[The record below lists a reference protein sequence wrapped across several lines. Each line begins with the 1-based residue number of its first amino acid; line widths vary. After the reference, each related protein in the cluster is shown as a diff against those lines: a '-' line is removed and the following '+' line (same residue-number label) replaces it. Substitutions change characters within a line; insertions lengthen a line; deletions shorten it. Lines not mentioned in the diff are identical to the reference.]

1 MIGLGGLLL
10 VVPHL
15 FAIPVSILGV
25 GLQKSTKLNL
35 NVKNIPRGGFWEG
48 FSVDGV

>member
-15 FAIPVSILGV
+15 FVVQVLVLLV
-25 GLQKSTKLNL
+25 GLQKNT
-35 NVKNIPRGGFWEG
+35 
-48 FSVDGV
+48 